1 MKRSLVL
8 IATSVTAVLTLGV
21 GSASAAGNGQ
31 AFKACFGADYGR
43 SGLNYGQFKDT
54 TLPGHQGL
62 SGYGLPGVL
71 AAHGPDGAYPL
82 CSAG

>member
-1 MKRSLVL
+1 MKRSLAIV
-8 IATSVTAVLTLGV
+8 ATSVTAVLTLGA
-21 GSASAAGNGQ
+21 GSAYAAGNGQ
-31 AFKACFGADYGR
+31 AFKTCFGTTYGQ
-43 SGLNYGQFKDT
+43 SIFSYGQFKDN
-54 TLPGHQGL
+54 TLPGHQDL